1 MAIFDQAVNQGLMS
15 SVASTALVKVATF
28 FISWAVLWLPLAIP
42 IATLLKWRPPK
53 PLAAEQKLPLL
64 AALYLI
70 APPILWGASWV
81 EGTSFSDYG
90 LDWKLKVLLSLGL
103 GLGLGILSLIIV
115 FSGQWLLGWVE
126 WRLENLQRLGQL
138 LLPILFLGLWIGVT
152 EELIFRGFLLNTLR
166 QDYSVWVAAAI
177 SSVIFALLHLIWEQ
191 QNTLPQLPG
200 LWLMG
205 MVLVLARWADGGS
218 LGLAWGLHAGWIW
231 GLTCLDS
238 AELISYT
245 GKGSVWMTGLGKKPL
260 AGIAGIICLLITGI
274 LLQWLFPLLRG

>member
-1 MAIFDQAVNQGLMS
+1 
-15 SVASTALVKVATF
+15 
-28 FISWAVLWLPLAIP
+28 
-42 IATLLKWRPPK
+42 
-53 PLAAEQKLPLL
+53 
-64 AALYLI
+64 
-70 APPILWGASWV
+70 
-81 EGTSFSDYG
+81 
-90 LDWKLKVLLSLGL
+90 
-103 GLGLGILSLIIV
+103 
-115 FSGQWLLGWVE
+115 
-126 WRLENLQRLGQL
+126 LENLQRLGQL